1 MRAKTQLVIDTDPGV
16 DDAIAILLALA
27 SNSSETLG
35 LTVVGGNVPQARGA
49 RNALAVLRWVG
60 REDVPVCRGS
70 SRPLRGR
77 FQYSVP
83 FHGASGITRRLPNPR
98 SGGSTESAVGFL
110 RRQLQEYPGE
120 VSLVA
125 LGPLTNLARLV
136 PTISGDPENPLASAG
151 SLTIMGGA
159 VETPGNVTRFG
170 EFNFHSDP
178 LAAHRVLNCGVPATL
193 VDLAGCRQVAI
204 TRGQCD
210 SLRGGNVYGR
220 LAVEI
225 LKGWFEK
232 DPNRENFQFYDP
244 LALAVA
250 LNPGLAGTRRLSLS
264 VEFNDP
270 EHWGEC
276 RIESIPGDVA
286 LATEVDRQ
294 GFFSVL
300 KESLDL
306 RGLDPA
312 TV

>member
-1 MRAKTQLVIDTDPGV
+1 MHAKTQLVIDTDPGV

-27 SNSSETLG
+27 SSSFDILG

-49 RNALAVLRWVG
+49 RNALAVLQWIG

-70 SRPLRGR
+70 SRPLTGR

-83 FHGASGITRRLPNPR
+83 FHGTSGITRRLPNPK
-98 SGGSTESAVGFL
+98 SGGSTESAGEFL
-110 RRQLQEYPGE
+110 RRQLREYPGE

-136 PTISGDPENPLASAG
+136 PTVNGDLENPLASAG

-159 VETPGNVTRFG
+159 VETPGNVTRYS

-204 TRGQCD
+204 TRGQCNR
-210 SLRGGNVYGR
+210 LEGGNVYGR
-220 LAVEI
+220 LAIEI

-232 DPNRENFQFYDP
+232 DPKREIFQFYDP

-250 LNPGLAGTRRLSLS
+250 LDPGLVAIRQLLLS
-264 VEFNDP
+264 VEFSDP
-270 EHWGEC
+270 ERWGEC
-276 RIESIPGDVA
+276 RIEAIPGNVA

-294 GFFSVL
+294 GFFTL
-300 KESLDL
+300 LNELLDL

>member
-1 MRAKTQLVIDTDPGV
+1 MPANMQIVIDTDPGV
-16 DDAIAILLALA
+16 DDVIAILLALA
-27 SNSSETLG
+27 SDASDILG

-49 RNALAVLRWVG
+49 RNALAVLQWVG
-60 REDVPVCRGS
+60 REGVPVCRGS
-70 SRPLRGR
+70 SRPLSGR

-110 RRQLQEYPGE
+110 RRQLQEHPGE

-125 LGPLTNLARLV
+125 LGPLTNLASLV
-136 PTISGDPENPLASAG
+136 PAISGDLENPLASAG

-159 VETPGNVTRFG
+159 VETPGNVTSYS

-193 VDLAGCRQVAI
+193 VDLADCRQVAI
-204 TRGQCD
+204 TREQCN
-210 SLRGGNVYGR
+210 SMRGGNVYGR
-220 LAVEI
+220 LAIEI

-232 DPNRENFQFYDP
+232 DTNRESFQFYDP

-250 LNPGLAGTRRLSLS
+250 LNPGLVATRQLSLS
-264 VEFNDP
+264 VDFHDP
-270 EHWGEC
+270 ERWGEC
-276 RIESIPGDVA
+276 RIEATPGNVA

-294 GFFSVL
+294 GFFSL
-300 KESLDL
+300 LNELLDL
-306 RGLDPA
+306 RGLDPT